1 MFLMYPLAILE
12 YMIQKKQQ
20 PLHKN
25 ERAVLTI
32 NHAY

>member
-1 MFLMYPLAILE
+1 MYPLDARE
-12 YMIQKKQQ
+12 YLLQKKQQ